1 MYHLCSLFQFI
12 QFPLYNVIITSQ
24 SYELLVSAFYLLFL
38 VVFFISTL
46 IYHQILPIFL
56 SFFLSSLPFLSLP
69 FMGAPERRKKG
80 GKELIRA
87 NRVNARKK
95 MQERPNREG

>member
-56 SFFLSSLPFLSLP
+56 SFFPSSLPFPFLPSLSFPFLP
-69 FMGAPERRKKG
+69 FLPLPSLHGSSRK
-80 GKELIRA
+80 E
-87 NRVNARKK
+87 
-95 MQERPNREG
+95 EEGRQGTNSCK